1 MQRLDWWIGVGFVA
15 IALFAH
21 AMLRRY
27 EVLKPEPRDLRAF
40 QIRRSGSAICAWG
53 WRSGSRPWPR
63 RSESAWRSRRSRG
76 TQTSA
81 IQGFSAHILTR
92 SSILLN
98 ASSSV
103 SPEVSNL

>member
-1 MQRLDWWIGVGFVA
+1 MMQRLDWWIGVGFVA

-53 WRSGSRPWPR
+53 WRSPVLKHAMHTRRLGSAMLAHV
-63 RSESAWRSRRSRG
+63 SRSRVLR
-76 TQTSA
+76 
-81 IQGFSAHILTR
+81 
-92 SSILLN
+92 
-98 ASSSV
+98 
-103 SPEVSNL
+103 